1 MEVGPVSEFSIG
13 EDVLGISDITGAT
26 DSIIAIVGGC
36 DGCRVGC
43 FISSRTSRGMPSRM
57 SANDDV
63 KVGLIL
69 TTEACFSTVDGAGV
83 GLGG

>member
-13 EDVLGISDITGAT
+13 EEVPGVSDITGT
-26 DSIIAIVGGC
+26 TGCIIAIVGGC

-43 FISSRTSRGMPSRM
+43 FISSRTSMGVSRM
-57 SANDDV
+57 SSSNDDV

-69 TTEACFSTVDGAGV
+69 TTGACGSTVDGAGV

>member
-13 EDVLGISDITGAT
+13 EEVPGVSDITGT
-26 DSIIAIVGGC
+26 TGCIIAIVGGC

-43 FISSRTSRGMPSRM
+43 FISSRTSRGVSSRM
-57 SANDDV
+57 SSHYDV

-69 TTEACFSTVDGAGV
+69 TTGACFSSVDGAGV
-83 GLGG
+83 VLGG